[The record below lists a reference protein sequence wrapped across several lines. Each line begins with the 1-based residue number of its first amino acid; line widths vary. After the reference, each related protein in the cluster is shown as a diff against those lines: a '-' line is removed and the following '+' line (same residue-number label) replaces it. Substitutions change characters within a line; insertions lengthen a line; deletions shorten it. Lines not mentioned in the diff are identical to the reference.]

1 MVMRNLITDVPGVL
15 VGNAEDARLATGVTV
30 ALFEEP
36 AVASIAILG
45 GAPGSR
51 DTALL
56 EPEMTVERI
65 DAIVLSGGSAFGLD
79 AAGGVMSAL
88 AARGRGFARGPVRVP
103 IVPQTIL
110 YDLANGGDKPFA
122 TGNANEDPPYR
133 RLGASAIAA
142 AAESFALGTTGAG
155 YRATTVNLKGGL
167 GSASTVTRSGHM
179 IGALVA
185 INSAGSVTIGDGPHF
200 WAAPCEQDG
209 EFGGIGWPSAISPAA
224 LAVHYN
230 AGPSMNTTLAIVAT
244 DAVLTKAKAKRLALS
259 AHDGLARAMRPAH
272 TPLDGDAVFA
282 AATGRRPLVGDRV
295 FSLTDLCV
303 AAADSLT
310 RAVARGVYAAKTL
323 DFAGAKP
330 SWRDRFAHPSDVG
343 K

>member
-56 EPEMTVERI
+56 EPEMTVERV

-79 AAGGVMSAL
+79 TAGGVMRAL
-88 AARGRGFARGPVRVP
+88 AAKGRGFARGLVRVP
-103 IVPQTIL
+103 IVPQAIL

-133 RLGASAIAA
+133 RLGAAAIAA
-142 AAESFALGTTGAG
+142 ATESCALGTSGAG
-155 YRATTVNLKGGL
+155 YGATTVNLKGGL
-167 GSASTVTRSGHM
+167 GSASTVTRSGHT

-185 INSAGSVTIGDGPHF
+185 VNSAGSVTIGVGPHF
-200 WAAPCEQDG
+200 WAAPYEWDG
-209 EFGGIGWPSAISPAA
+209 EFGGIGWPSAISAAA
-224 LAVHYN
+224 LAVHYK
-230 AGPSMNTTLAIVAT
+230 AGPGMNTTLAVVAT
-244 DAVLTKAKAKRLALS
+244 DAVLTKAEAKRLALS
-259 AHDGLARAMRPAH
+259 AHDGLGRAMRPAH

-303 AAADSLT
+303 AAADCLT

-323 DFAGAKP
+323 DFAGATP
-330 SWRDRFAHPSDVG
+330 SWRDRFAHPSDI
-343 K
+343 